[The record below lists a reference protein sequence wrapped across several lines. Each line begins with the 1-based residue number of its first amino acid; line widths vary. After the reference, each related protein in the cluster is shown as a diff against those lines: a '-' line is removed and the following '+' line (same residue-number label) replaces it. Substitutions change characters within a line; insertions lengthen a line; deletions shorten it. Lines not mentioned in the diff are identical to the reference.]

1 MAILFIDRL
10 KVLFTA
16 KYLTVAKCP
25 LNENGRFSAQLGV
38 AKLSLKVK
46 TKITFSGERQTISRK
61 KYHLFAP
68 VLGPSYMQKT
78 SKFELCSSFAE
89 KKIKLTFCLIFFCG
103 HLFSIS

>member
-1 MAILFIDRL
+1 MLKMTILFIDRL

-25 LNENGRFSAQLGV
+25 SNENGRFSAQLGV

-46 TKITFSGERQTISRK
+46 TKITFSANNFEEK
-61 KYHLFAP
+61 KYNLFAP

-78 SKFELCSSFAE
+78 SKFESCSSFAE
-89 KKIKLTFCLIFFCG
+89 KKN
-103 HLFSIS
+103 